1 MNVQSGIRARPL
13 RAAQRAKRA
22 ESEQVVPEAS
32 GATGSGGGDQGG
44 VARDEP
50 LRRRGSSRREAEGPS
65 GPRSERSE
73 RSLNRSCRR
82 RAAPANR
89 THPWGARRAHTT
101 SVRSDHADRTHPR
114 GARRAHTTSVRSGHA
129 DRTHPRG
136 ARRAHTTSVRSDH
149 ADRTHPP
156 GARRAHTTSVRSG
169 HADRTHPP
177 GARRAHPTS
186 LRSVA
191 RCSFSRSWPG
201 TGIRRDPRWMRS
213 TPRNRI
219 QRRELA
225 ELPPD
230 GCDRPRRVASNAVR
244 SESSPRMDAINP
256 AESHPTP

>member
-89 THPWGARRAHTT
+89 THPW
-101 SVRSDHADRTHPR
+101 
-114 GARRAHTTSVRSGHA
+114 
-129 DRTHPRG
+129 G